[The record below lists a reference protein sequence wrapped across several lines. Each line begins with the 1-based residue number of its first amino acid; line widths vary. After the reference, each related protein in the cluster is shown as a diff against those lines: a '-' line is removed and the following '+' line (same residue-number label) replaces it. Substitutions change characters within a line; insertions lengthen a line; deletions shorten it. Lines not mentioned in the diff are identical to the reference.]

1 MWFKIIKQGKIL
13 TLPKT
18 QLRIKKPDKV
28 EEERTC
34 KDKLIQLNEELKNE
48 KGILETISDIWKQED
63 YINAKYWDIRYTHKS
78 NTARRIRIIP
88 TKENPVKH
96 HHIPWGAFEDIRFME
111 KSAIEKIPEE
121 ICCAALDLLNEVSV
135 NGNKDTYSN
144 KGWVISTEYWIEE
157 HSQKLP
163 VEHPFTHHEFMLTIS
178 YAGDDGEGH
187 EGMGISLS
195 APSDWIEEYDIDW
208 R

>member
-1 MWFKIIKQGKIL
+1 MK
-13 TLPKT
+13 PK
-18 QLRIKKPDKV
+18 
-28 EEERTC
+28 
-34 KDKLIQLNEELKNE
+34 
-48 KGILETISDIWKQED
+48 
-63 YINAKYWDIRYTHKS
+63 YTHKS
-78 NTARRIRIIP
+78 NTIRRIRIIP

-96 HHIPWGAFEDIRFME
+96 HHPLWGAFEDIRFME

-144 KGWVISTEYWIEE
+144 KGWVRWYLSTEYSIEE
-157 HSQKLP
+157 QLQAKP
-163 VEHPFTHHEFMLTIS
+163 VERPFTHHEFMLTIS
-178 YAGDDGEGH
+178 YYGDDGEGQ

-195 APSDWIEEYDIDW
+195 APSDWIEDYHIDW